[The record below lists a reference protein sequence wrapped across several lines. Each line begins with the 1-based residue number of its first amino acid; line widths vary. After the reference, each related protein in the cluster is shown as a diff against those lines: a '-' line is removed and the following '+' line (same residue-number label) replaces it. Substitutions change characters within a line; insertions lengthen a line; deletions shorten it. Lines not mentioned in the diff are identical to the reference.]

1 MKPPEHADAIG
12 TAGTMLAAQLM
23 AHLLRKGV
31 LSLEDVT
38 AIFRDTRAG
47 RPHIPDGRLAD
58 EDWDQHAGPVLQQLE
73 RDVVRLAFQTRPGP
87 FS

>member
-1 MKPPEHADAIG
+1 MRPPQHADTVG
-12 TAGTMLAAQLM
+12 TVGAMLAAQLM

-47 RPHIPDGRLAD
+47 QPHIATGAD
-58 EDWDQHAGPVLQQLE
+58 DDWDHQAGPMLQLLE
-73 RDVVRLAFQTRPGP
+73 QDVFRLAFQTRPGP
-87 FS
+87 IN